1 MVRILRIYSPNNFP
15 VCHTVGLPAVVR
27 LYIDI
32 PSAYLPSTWP
42 FIFNNNNISSYKECN
57 TSDTI
62 QSVSS
67 ATRQIFDSMLA
78 ALFII

>member
-1 MVRILRIYSPNNFP
+1 MSYSSVNCSYIYI
-15 VCHTVGLPAVVR
+15 TVHC
-27 LYIDI
+27 I
-32 PSAYLPSTWP
+32 PGAYLPSTWT
-42 FIFNNNNISSYKECN
+42 FIFNNNISSCNECN

>member
-1 MVRILRIYSPNNFP
+1 MSHSSVNCSRQ
-15 VCHTVGLPAVVR
+15 AVHC
-27 LYIDI
+27 I